1 MAIDSNI
8 LNVSF
13 SFVEVLGKAL
23 RVQTLLH
30 PEGKNKPFLV
40 FLHEG
45 LGAIELWKGF
55 PEMLST
61 ALKANAIVYERQG
74 YGQSA
79 PLDLPRP
86 KDYLEREA
94 LDYLPV
100 LLEKLNIEKPILIG
114 HSDGGSIALVYAGRY
129 ACSALITEAAHIFVE
144 PVTLAG
150 IEAVKD
156 NPQLDIIKQKLSKYH
171 GSKTEAIFSA
181 WADTWLSPGFRDWNI
196 SNYLEGIC
204 CPALIIQGLYDEYA
218 SALQVEKILE
228 AMPNSPFKKQFMPE
242 KCAHIPH
249 LQAQKEVLEEMIIF
263 LTEIESL
270 Q

>member
-1 MAIDSNI
+1 MAIDSTVLNI
-8 LNVSF
+8 SF
-13 SFVEVLGKAL
+13 SFVEVLGKKL

-30 PEGKNKPFLV
+30 PEGQGKPFLV

-45 LGAIELWKGF
+45 LGSIELWKGF
-55 PEMLST
+55 PEMLAA

-79 PLDLPRP
+79 HLDLPRP

-100 LLEKLNIEKPILIG
+100 LLERLNIEKPILIG
-114 HSDGGSIALVYAGRY
+114 HSDGGSIALVYASRY
-129 ACSALITEAAHIFVE
+129 ACCAVVTEAAHIFIE

-150 IEAVKD
+150 IEAIKEH
-156 NPQLDIIKQKLSKYH
+156 PQLDVIKQKLSKYH
-171 GSKTEAIFSA
+171 GSKTEDIFSA
-181 WADTWLSPGFRDWNI
+181 WADTWLSPSFSNWNI

-204 CPALIIQGLYDEYA
+204 CPALIIQGLDDEYA
-218 SALQVEKILE
+218 TTLQVEKIL
-228 AMPNSPFKKQFMPE
+228 ASMPNSPFKKQFMPE

-249 LQAQKEVLEEMIIF
+249 LQAQKQVLEEIIIF
-263 LTEIESL
+263 LTAIQSL
-270 Q
+270 H